1 MTDVV
6 SRLILE
12 QSRISNA
19 AGLNSGTTLS
29 RQRERPE
36 DGHSELTEVVEV
48 ERSEIFQ
55 VLPVLDENLRTV
67 GQRLSQS
74 EVDAKIVLDLGR
86 R

>member
-1 MTDVV
+1 
-6 SRLILE
+6 
-12 QSRISNA
+12 
-19 AGLNSGTTLS
+19 
-29 RQRERPE
+29 
-36 DGHSELTEVVEV
+36 VVEV